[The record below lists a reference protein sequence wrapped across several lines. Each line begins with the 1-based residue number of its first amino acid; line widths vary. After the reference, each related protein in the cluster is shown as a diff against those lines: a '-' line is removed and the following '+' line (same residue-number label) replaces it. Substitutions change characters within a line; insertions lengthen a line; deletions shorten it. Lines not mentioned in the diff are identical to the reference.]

1 MSRSTRIA
9 VLGAGIMGS
18 CLALFLARRG
28 LTVSLFDAAAEPF
41 AGASRWNEGKIHL
54 GYLYSADASLRTA
67 RHVQP
72 GGLAFRDAVE
82 ELLECSIES
91 AIGARR
97 DVYLCHRDSI
107 VPPDAMHAYMREV
120 TSLLH
125 TSGRADDYLADVR
138 GALVEPLDRGELAE
152 LCDPDEIIAGFRVP
166 EHSVDP
172 GWIADRFV
180 GAIAAEHRV
189 HFEPQTRVTG
199 VFRDDTQRDT
209 WHVETQQ
216 GTFGPFDVVVN
227 ALWEGRLA
235 VDLSAGV
242 APHGPWSHRY
252 RRALFVRTREAL
264 DTPCATI
271 ATGPFGDVKNY
282 DGRNFYLSWYPAGL
296 AADGVG
302 VSPPA
307 VVRLDDAA
315 RRACIEEMF
324 AQLTLRLPWVT
335 DIRRAAEHVLL
346 EGGWVFATGGGVLS
360 DPASSLHRRSDYG
373 VLRSDGYVSID
384 TGKYSTAPWLARR
397 LAHQLL

>member
-1 MSRSTRIA
+1 MSRPPRIA

-18 CLALFLARRG
+18 CLSLFLARG
-28 LTVSLFDAAAEPF
+28 GATVSLFDAATEPF

-72 GGLAFRDAVE
+72 GGLAFRAAVE
-82 ELLECSIES
+82 ELLACSIEP
-91 AIGARR
+91 AIGTRR
-97 DVYLCHRDSI
+97 DVYLCHRDSV

-125 TSGRADDYLADVR
+125 TSGCADDYLADVR
-138 GALVEPLDRGELAE
+138 VARVQPLERDELAE
-152 LCDPDEIIAGFRVP
+152 FCDSDEIIAGFRVP

-180 GAIAAEHRV
+180 GAIAAEERV
-189 HFEPQTRVTG
+189 RFEARTRVTG
-199 VFRDDTQRDT
+199 VRRDAAHRDT
-209 WHVETQQ
+209 WHVETLQ

-235 VDLSAGV
+235 VDITAGI
-242 APHGPWSHRY
+242 APHGTWSHRY
-252 RRALFVRTREAL
+252 RRALFVRTRESL

-296 AADGVG
+296 AVDGTG
-302 VSPPA
+302 VSPPP
-307 VVRLDDAA
+307 VVGLDDAA
-315 RRACIEEMF
+315 RRACIDEMF
-324 AQLTLRLPWVT
+324 AQLARRLPWVA
-335 DIRRAAEHVLL
+335 DIQHNAEHVRL
-346 EGGWVFATGGGVLS
+346 EGGWVFAAGGGALS

-373 VLRSDGYVSID
+373 VWQSDGYVSID

-397 LAHQLL
+397 LARQLL